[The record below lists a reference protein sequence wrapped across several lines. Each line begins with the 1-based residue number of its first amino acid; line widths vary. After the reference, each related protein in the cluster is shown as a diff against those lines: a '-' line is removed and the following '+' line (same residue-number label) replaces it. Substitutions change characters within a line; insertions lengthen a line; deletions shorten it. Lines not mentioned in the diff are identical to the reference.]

1 MPDFASLEDVEPRL
15 RAVGYLPDRR
25 IATAAFLAGR
35 LERPLLVEGPAGV
48 GKTELARALA
58 SAQGRELIRL
68 QCYEGI
74 DESRALY
81 DWEYGKQLLYT
92 QLLKDHL
99 TELVGA
105 ASLDAAVE
113 RLAQTD
119 TLFFSERFLVPR
131 PLMQAIRSDK
141 PVLLLIDEIDKAD
154 PEMEA
159 LLLEVLADFAITV
172 PELGTLRAR
181 QRPQVVLTSNSARE
195 LSDPL
200 RRRCLHL
207 LLGFPDREREL
218 QIVRAR
224 VPDIDEALAQAV
236 IGAVHK
242 LRTLDLR
249 KPPSISEVID
259 WARALGVLGR
269 GVLDEGTL
277 KATLGVLLKHR
288 DDLELADKRA
298 AELVRASRE
307 ATA

>member
-277 KATLGVLLKHR
+277 KATLGVLLKHK
-288 DDLELADKRA
+288 DDLESADKRA